1 MDISFGNAWDWVRDR
16 ALGGGQAGGD
26 LNVGDGILG
35 PLGDATNA
43 ALPSSDTAVANSGGI
58 LPDVGGVNLGQSR
71 FDELQSPSQPYAW
84 SGDNGGTVYIERP
97 DHSLEIRQGGTLT
110 WRDNNPGN
118 LRYAPN
124 QEIGHNDSQSGR
136 FAIFDSPKV
145 GSDAQTDQLF
155 APKYGNLTI
164 AERMAGNGTL
174 KGYAP
179 SSEND
184 TEAYISDIE
193 RRTGLDRSTVLNS
206 LSNTQRAAFV
216 GAIQAREGLKP
227 GFSSTAY
234 YNLFGD

>member
-1 MDISFGNAWDWVRDR
+1 
-16 ALGGGQAGGD
+16 
-26 LNVGDGILG
+26 
-35 PLGDATNA
+35 
-43 ALPSSDTAVANSGGI
+43 
-58 LPDVGGVNLGQSR
+58 
-71 FDELQSPSQPYAW
+71 
-84 SGDNGGTVYIERP
+84 
-97 DHSLEIRQGGTLT
+97 LT

-136 FAIFDSPKV
+136 FAIFDS
-145 GSDAQTDQLF
+145 SDAGAAAQTDQLF

-179 SSEND
+179 SNEND

-206 LSNTQRAAFV
+206 LSNAQRAAFV
-216 GAIQAREGLKP
+216 GAIQAHEGMRP
-227 GFSSTAY
+227 GNSSLAY
-234 YNLFGD
+234 YNLFGE